1 MNMGQ
6 AEKVVQKKAETRIQK
21 EQFYAGVKWECK
33 SCGYFLGYV
42 SEDKTTIRMKARDFF
57 VTVEGGK
64 IYHPCRNCGEFNEIV
79 DDGYLLWQSEKKML
93 DEFLANRPL
102 FLEFLRQ
109 RDKFTKFLSSE
120 MKKRYVG
127 KKASKKEE

>member
-1 MNMGQ
+1 MDIKQ
-6 AEKVVQKKAETRIQK
+6 AENTIQKKAEARSQR
-21 EQFYAGVKWECK
+21 EQFSAGDRWNCR

-57 VTVEGGK
+57 VTIEGGK

-93 DEFLANRPL
+93 DEFLVNRPL
-102 FLEFLRQ
+102 FLEFLKQ
-109 RDKFTKFLSSE
+109 RDKFIKFLSFA
-120 MKKRYVG
+120 MKKKSEKQKG
-127 KKASKKEE
+127 SKKLK